1 MLFIIIISI
10 IYIIYSRPARANSK
24 SLALHT
30 YPKTPESNPRY
41 AVLSVQ
47 SVPDSPTAV
56 ELDDLSA

>member
-1 MLFIIIISI
+1 MIINEI
-10 IYIIYSRPARANSK
+10 RFLLAANSK
-24 SLALHT
+24 SHAHHT

-47 SVPDSPTAV
+47 SVTDSPTAA